1 MKGIL
6 TNTDNVRLRTT
17 LQRRATT
24 HRLRTK
30 IHTRR
35 LLTGLLL
42 GAALT
47 GSLEAQTELNDK
59 ATLGTILSFAQ
70 EDKASMRPTALEV
83 FTADNGDGTYTNP
96 ITRGDYPDTDIIR
109 VGNDYYMISSSFACM
124 PGIPVCHSRDL
135 VNWRVIGHAYD
146 SLTFLPQ
153 YSMERTETAYGRACW
168 APTIRY
174 WDGWFYIG
182 VNLKNDR
189 FIMCK
194 SQKPEGP
201 YTMYSFKEQLYD
213 PGMFIDDDGRKYV
226 THGMNNISITELNDE
241 GTEIKTPGDKGTVIL
256 RAPESHRL
264 YFEGCHMYKRNGWY
278 YIFNPAQGY
287 NGYQMV
293 SRSRN
298 LYGPYET
305 RILLDD
311 DLNYAAAG
319 AHQGGYVE
327 TAEGESWAFTFQDRD
342 YMGRDLMLYP
352 MRWVDDWP
360 VVGLDPDTTR
370 LTPELRERIGRIR
383 PGKGVVTYRKP
394 YIKGAK
400 EEGLNSLDKD
410 GRENG
415 QSGFGKDQFSLNS
428 LNKGLLGQNSLDK
441 DQLSRN
447 SLVKDQ
453 QKQSWQGQTKVGGL
467 SLTQDFSSLQQP
479 LSSIWEWSHVPIA
492 DKWELVNGQTTLRLH
507 ASPAKGYE
515 WARNSL
521 TQKCVAPACTGTAHL
536 DVSHLQQGDFAGHGI
551 MGSTML
557 QQGVMRTR
565 QGYELQIH
573 QSRHVEDTTTDRLFL
588 GKRLQD
594 IYLRTE
600 VTKSG
605 TVRFSYSLDGT
616 DYKSFGQETASGF
629 WRFLGLRFALCCY
642 RHTTGQDSAYFTT
655 SRLRDARSGY
665 ADFIDFTIQSP
676 WQGNHY
682 DALATTDFDLYD
694 DREGLQL
701 VRPQDYTPVQYLKA
715 NMQIQKEGIESK
727 NGEIEELGKQRNG
740 GNGEYGK
747 VEENGRNGENAENGG
762 NGGNGENRENG
773 KPETFACEHW
783 VSFFNLHFP
792 HSATKCSIEL
802 KARLSNVVIELREG
816 STEGPVVGRLQVKA
830 TGGKWSRQTCK
841 VNIPEGR
848 HKITFCIMQG
858 LPSDGL
864 WPYDTE
870 VTQDV
875 MLKNFCFE

>member
-1 MKGIL
+1 MNGIL
-6 TNTDNVRLRTT
+6 TNTDSVLLRTT
-17 LQRRATT
+17 LGLRTTT
-24 HRLRTK
+24 HRLRTN

-35 LLTGLLL
+35 LFTGLLL

-47 GSLEAQTELNDK
+47 GSLEAQTELN
-59 ATLGTILSFAQ
+59 
-70 EDKASMRPTALEV
+70 DKASMRPTALEV

-135 VNWRVIGHAYD
+135 INWRVIGHAYD

-241 GTEIKTPGDKGTVIL
+241 GTEVKTPGDKGTVIL

-327 TAEGESWAFTFQDRD
+327 TAEGESWAFMFQDRD

-352 MRWVDDWP
+352 MRWVEDWP
-360 VVGLDPDTTR
+360 VVGLDPDTTH
-370 LTPELRERIGRIR
+370 LTPELRERIGHIR

-400 EEGLNSLDKD
+400 EEGLNISDKS
-410 GRENG
+410 GREYG
-415 QSGFGKDQFSLNS
+415 PSGFGKD
-428 LNKGLLGQNSLDK
+428 LLSQNSSDK
-441 DQLSRN
+441 A
-447 SLVKDQ
+447 Q
-453 QKQSWQGQTKVGGL
+453 QEQNPQGQTRAEGL

-521 TQKCVAPACTGTAHL
+521 TQKCVAPASTGTAHL

-573 QSRHVEDTTTDRLFL
+573 QSRHVDDTTTDRLFL

-642 RHTTGQDSAYFTT
+642 RHTTGQDSAYFST

-665 ADFIDFTIQSP
+665 ADFIDFAIQSP
-676 WQGNHY
+676 WQGNNY
-682 DALATTDFDLYD
+682 EAFASTDFDLYD

-715 NMQIQKEGIESK
+715 NMQMKNEGKESK
-727 NGEIEELGKQRNG
+727 NGEIGKLAKQRNG
-740 GNGEYGK
+740 GNGEIGK
-747 VEENGRNGENAENGG
+747 VEGNGG
-762 NGGNGENRENG
+762 NGGNGENAENRENG
-773 KPETFACEHW
+773 KSETSPCKHW
-783 VSFFNLHFP
+783 VSFFNLHFHHP
-792 HSATKCSIEL
+792 ATKCSIEL

-816 STEGPVVGRLQVKA
+816 STEGAVVGRLQVKA

-848 HKITFCIMQG
+848 HKITFCITQG